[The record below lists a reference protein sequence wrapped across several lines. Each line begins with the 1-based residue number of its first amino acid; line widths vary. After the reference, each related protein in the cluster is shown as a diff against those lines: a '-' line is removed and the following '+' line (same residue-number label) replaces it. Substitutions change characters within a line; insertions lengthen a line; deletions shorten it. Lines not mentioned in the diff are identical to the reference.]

1 MTGPDGPE
9 DQLTP
14 AQQRVAGHLALL
26 RAQPPTPD
34 TSLVRRVMRTTR
46 WQQAVRA
53 PLRVVTM
60 IAGAVLDA
68 LGIATRRR
76 KPG

>member
-1 MTGPDGPE
+1 MSGEGDPDE
-9 DQLTP
+9 QLTP
-14 AQQRVAGHLALL
+14 AQRSVAGHLALL
-26 RAQPPTPD
+26 RAEPPTPG

-60 IAGAVLDA
+60 IAGAILDA
-68 LGIATRRR
+68 LGLTTRPRKRR
-76 KPG
+76 